1 MDGFTMGWWSYW
13 IRGTL
18 CVSTGF
24 FCISGICLVSGGINK
39 SLAQA
44 PMTKK
49 VIN

>member
-1 MDGFTMGWWSYW
+1 MALQWAGGLIGLEARYVF
-13 IRGTL
+13 L
-18 CVSTGF
+18 LGF